1 MHVYVCVHAFVIK
14 FVSMIMLQTA
24 REMLPHFKSGTNGD
38 GLNLLDLD
46 FEVKRS
52 KGSISQ

>member
-1 MHVYVCVHAFVIK
+1 VCVHAFVIK